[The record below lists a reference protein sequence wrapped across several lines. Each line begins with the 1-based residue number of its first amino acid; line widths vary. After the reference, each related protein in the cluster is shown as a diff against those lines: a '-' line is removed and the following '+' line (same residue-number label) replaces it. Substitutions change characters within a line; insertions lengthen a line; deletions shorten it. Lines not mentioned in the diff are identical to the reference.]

1 VYDTVTSLLG
11 GARREVASRWL
22 IIAVV
27 LALLTHA
34 ARASAAPDDSL
45 SRVKTSG
52 TLRWGADMQGGEP
65 YVSQRADGSLVGFE
79 VDIARAIATRL
90 GVREELVQNDWST
103 LVASLERGT
112 FEIVL
117 NGFEITDERVG
128 RVLFSRPY
136 YVFAERLTVRKG
148 ETRFG
153 ATLPALRGRRVGT
166 LAASLAYDTLASAGA
181 DVILYEGQEE
191 PYTDLAAGRTDAVLL
206 DDIIAQRYA
215 TRHAELLTAGDLRE
229 GVYAIAARRGD
240 NALMSAI
247 NEALGDMIATG
258 ELRAILQRA
267 GIDDARERKLE
278 TYGHPSGGSVS
289 IGESSVASTQRF
301 GWHHVW
307 LFIQGAGVTL
317 VVSTLAMAIALPL
330 GLLLALGRTHGGKW
344 PSRIATTYVEL
355 YRGTPVL
362 LQLYVL
368 YYGLAPIV
376 RFSALTAAIVGLG
389 MNYAAYEAETHRAGI
404 LAVPRGQMEAAR
416 ALGMSVPLALRR
428 IVVPQAF
435 RHALPNVTSDFI
447 ALLKDSSLVSV
458 ITVVELTK
466 RMTITSVDVRGWLL
480 PGALCAA
487 LYFAMS
493 FPLARIARR
502 LESR

>member
-1 VYDTVTSLLG
+1 VSRKGLSL
-11 GARREVASRWL
+11 V
-22 IIAVV
+22 IVAVV
-27 LALLTHA
+27 LTLVTLGG
-34 ARASAAPDDSL
+34 RASAAPDDSL
-45 SRVKTSG
+45 SRVKASG
-52 TLRWGADMQGGEP
+52 VLRWGADLQGGEP
-65 YVSQRADGSLVGFE
+65 YVSQRADGTLVGFE

-90 GVREELVQNDWST
+90 GVKDELVQNDWST

-112 FEIVL
+112 FDVVM
-117 NGFEITDERVG
+117 NGFEITEARAP

-153 ATLPALRGRRVGT
+153 ATLPELRGRRVGT
-166 LAASLAYDTLASAGA
+166 LAASLAYDTLAAAGA
-181 DVILYEGQEE
+181 EVVLYEGQEE
-191 PYTDLAAGRTDAVLL
+191 PYADLAAGRTDAVLL

-215 TRHAELLTAGDLRE
+215 TRHVELVTAGDLRE
-229 GVYAIAARRGD
+229 GVYAIAARRSD
-240 NALMSAI
+240 HALMTAI
-247 NEALGDMIATG
+247 DDVLADMIATG
-258 ELRAILQRA
+258 ELRSILKHA
-267 GIDDARERKLE
+267 GIDDDRERKLE
-278 TYGHPSGGSVS
+278 TYGQPAGGSVS
-289 IGESSVASTQRF
+289 IGESSAEPVQHF

-307 LFIQGAGVTL
+307 LFLQGAGVTL
-317 VVSTLAMAIALPL
+317 VVSTAAMAIAFPL
-330 GLLLALGRTHGGKW
+330 GLFLALARTHGGAW
-344 PSRIATTYVEL
+344 PSRVATAYVEL

-368 YYGLAPIV
+368 YYGLAPFV
-376 RFSALTAAIVGLG
+376 RLGPLAAAIIGLG

-404 LAVPRGQMEAAR
+404 LAVPRGQMEAAHV
-416 ALGMSVPLALRR
+416 LGMSVPLALRR
-428 IVVPQAF
+428 IVVPQAL

-493 FPLARIARR
+493 FPLARISRR
-502 LESR
+502 LETR

>member
-1 VYDTVTSLLG
+1 MVFAL
-11 GARREVASRWL
+11 
-22 IIAVV
+22 VV
-27 LALLTHA
+27 HA

-45 SRVKTSG
+45 SRVKASG
-52 TLRWGADMQGGEP
+52 VLRWGADLQGGEP
-65 YVSQRADGSLVGFE
+65 YVSQRADGTLVGFE

-90 GVREELVQNDWST
+90 GVRDELIQNDWST
-103 LVASLERGT
+103 LIASLERGT
-112 FEIVL
+112 FDIVM
-117 NGFEITDERVG
+117 NGFEITDARAP

-136 YVFAERLTVRKG
+136 YVFAERLTVRKA
-148 ETRFG
+148 ETRFD

-166 LAASLAYDTLASAGA
+166 LAASLAYDTLVASGA
-181 DVILYEGQEE
+181 DVVLYEGQEE
-191 PYTDLAAGRTDAVLL
+191 PYTDLAVGRTDAVLL

-215 TRHAELLTAGDLRE
+215 TRHPELATAGDLRE

-240 NALMSAI
+240 RALMTAI
-247 NEALGDMIATG
+247 DDALGDMIATG
-258 ELRAILQRA
+258 ELRSILQRA
-267 GIDDARERKLE
+267 GIDDDRERKLE

-289 IGESSVASTQRF
+289 IGESSAEPAQHF
-301 GWHHVW
+301 GLHHFW
-307 LFIQGAGVTL
+307 LFLQGAGVTL
-317 VVSTLAMAIALPL
+317 VVSTLAMAIAFPL
-330 GLLLALGRTHGGKW
+330 GLLLALGRTHGGAW
-344 PSRIATTYVEL
+344 PGRIATAYVEL

-368 YYGLAPIV
+368 YYGLAPYV
-376 RFSALTAAIVGLG
+376 RFGPLAAAVIGLG
-389 MNYAAYEAETHRAGI
+389 MNYAAYEAETHRAGL
-404 LAVPRGQMEAAR
+404 LAIPRGQMEAAR

-428 IVVPQAF
+428 IVVPQALK
-435 RHALPNVTSDFI
+435 HALPNVTSDFI

-502 LESR
+502 LEAR